1 MPLSCRFYEQ
11 KFPEVDDVVMV
22 KVRSIAEMGAY
33 VTLSEYDNIE
43 GMILLSELS
52 RRRIR
57 SIQKLI
63 RVDRS
68 ECVVVLR
75 VDKEKGYIDLSKR
88 RVSGE
93 EARKCEAK
101 FNKGKAVNTIL
112 KHVALIEKV
121 DLEMLY
127 NKTAWKL
134 EKKYGGPASS
144 YDALRA
150 AVTEKPQIFDEF
162 DLPLSLKAKVI
173 EQIKRRL
180 TPQPVKIRAD
190 VDVTCYEY
198 EGVNAVK
205 AALRAGLAL
214 GTEELPIKINLIAP
228 PTYVMTTVSL
238 DKDKGILLLN
248 EAIEAILETITT
260 KQGRMNI
267 KMAPKAVTESE
278 EKELAAKM
286 EEYEKNFEGGS
297 DDEGSGDDDE
307 DVGMGAVAGSGG
319 GKAE

>member
-134 EKKYGGPASS
+134 EKKYGGAASS
-144 YDALRA
+144 YDALRL
-150 AVTEKPQIFDEF
+150 AVTEKPEVFDEF
-162 DLPLSLKAKVI
+162 DLPLSLKLKVI

-198 EGVNAVK
+198 EGVEAVK
-205 AALRAGLAL
+205 AALRSGLAL
-214 GTEELPIKINLIAP
+214 GTDDLPIKINLIAP
-228 PTYVMTTVSL
+228 PTYVVTTVSL
-238 DKDKGILLLN
+238 DKDKGIALLN
-248 EAIEAILETITT
+248 EAIAAITETITA
-260 KQGRMNI
+260 KKGRMNI
-267 KMAPKAVTESE
+267 KMAAKAVTESD

-286 EEYEKNFEGGS
+286 EEYERNF
-297 DDEGSGDDDE
+297 EGSGDEEEEEE
-307 DVGMGAVAGSGG
+307 DVGMGVAGGA
-319 GKAE
+319 KPAAE